1 MSGMTRMTCIFLG
14 AFAKFLKGLACCGA
28 WSCFD
33 EFHRIDCKVLSV
45 IAHQV
50 EPLLKHIEPTLL
62 LGTFQN
68 LLLMKIKQWLDDY
81 RASIRVV
88 KPVRYLKA
96 TILTQM
102 LFYNKNFF
110 RFWRFS
116 VQPRPILHLL
126 LLRIRKSRSTR
137 VKTMFYNV
145 KTIIFSRNS
154 EHWQLLCLQ
163 TAKKFLVG
171 TNQITHWDNWFFC
184 YVGIGF
190 FYP

>member
-88 KPVRYLKA
+88 KPVRYLKV

-102 LFYNKNFF
+102 LFYNK
-110 RFWRFS
+110 
-116 VQPRPILHLL
+116 
-126 LLRIRKSRSTR
+126 
-137 VKTMFYNV
+137 
-145 KTIIFSRNS
+145 
-154 EHWQLLCLQ
+154 
-163 TAKKFLVG
+163 KFL
-171 TNQITHWDNWFFC
+171 QILTIQRATQANLASLTFEDSEIKINPGKNDVLQSKNFSF
-184 YVGIGF
+184 
-190 FYP
+190 